1 MEEHMKVSVI
11 VPAYNEEKK
20 IMDTVKALHKIS
32 GINEI
37 VVVDD
42 GSEDSTAL
50 KAKEAG
56 AKVIILPKNQGKGSA
71 LNEGA
76 KHVTGDIIVLA
87 DADLGDTAV
96 EIEKLIEPIAY
107 GKADMSI
114 AKITATRGSGGFGLV
129 KGLSR
134 FCVRFL
140 TGRELSTVLSGQR
153 AMKREVFNGLLPF
166 EPGFGVEVGMT
177 VKALKLGYKI
187 IEVPVKIKH
196 SETGKDL
203 KGFIHRGRQFNHILK
218 VFFSL
223 LLRGEHR

>member
-1 MEEHMKVSVI
+1 MKVSVI
-11 VPAYNEEKK
+11 VPAYNEEEK
-20 IMDTVKALHKIS
+20 IMDTVNALHKIS

-56 AKVIILPKNQGKGSA
+56 AKVIILPKNQGKGNA

-76 KHVTGDIIVLA
+76 KHVTGDIVVLA

-96 EIEKLIEPIAY
+96 EIEKLIEPVAH
-107 GKADMSI
+107 GRADMSI
-114 AKITATRGSGGFGLV
+114 AKITATKGSGGFGLV

-134 FCVRFL
+134 FCVRFF
-140 TGRELSTVLSGQR
+140 TGKELSTVLSGQR
-153 AMKREVFNGLLPF
+153 AMKREVLKELLPF
-166 EPGFGVEVGMT
+166 ASGFGVEVGMT
-177 VKALKLGYKI
+177 IKALKQGYKI
-187 IEVPVKIKH
+187 TEVPVNIKH

-203 KGFIHRGRQFNHILK
+203 KGFIHRGRQFSHIFK

-223 LLRGEHR
+223 LLRGERQ